1 MEAVQSLSD
10 YELERGKPMP
20 SWNHGLVQIYLGA
33 ALLRYDEKY
42 SILSELTLEL
52 AGTQYTPDISVYS
65 KLPTDWQHDEVRKTD
80 PPLMVVEILSPKQ
93 SLDELVRKADAYFE
107 AGVRSCWIVQPSLE
121 AIAVLEPGE
130 KPRLYSSGEVRD
142 PATDVSVRV
151 EEIFKS

>member
-1 MEAVQSLSD
+1 MEAVQSRSD

-20 SWNHGLVQIYLGA
+20 SWNHGLVQAYMIA
-33 ALLRYDEKY
+33 AFLRYDENY

-52 AGTQYTPDISVYS
+52 GGTQYTPDISVYP

-93 SLDELVRKADAYFE
+93 TLDDLVRKADAYFE
-107 AGVRSCWIVQPSLE
+107 AGVRSCWIVQPALE

-151 EEIFKS
+151 DEIFKS